1 MSVYGGSSLR
11 ATFDAVSADEA
22 SSLRATFDAVS
33 ADEASSLRAM
43 LDAVT
48 TKVPDIVKGI
58 LLDEE
63 GRQDV
68 MTRNERPRV
77 VVYVFR
83 SRQVYL
89 SQSYAMPCIAP
100 KDLLGFGVTVMNIAL
115 RAVTA
120 AFWEGRLEK
129 GMKADNAARERF
141 NAFKKASAKTMVAK
155 CIAIEFVLGAISLWI
170 RQQYSVYPHLPKCIV
185 MKAHGMI
192 QELVRQAKELG
203 AEQELCKYMRYES
216 PLRNHRHNVHCS
228 CGVVA
233 SSETTF
239 SDETG
244 CIQCW
249 KSLELDCTAPEEVM
263 SIAAAKQ
270 HFKIRNMYQKDHKG
284 RKVIGSCWC
293 VSCVASRFSW
303 YMSDTLLRYN
313 FFYSAPQFAYNPVNQ
328 RGHMQ
333 GEQRPLTERFL
344 HIKKTVYG
352 DDMQGNDPFSC
363 NPFVQSGYWEQSLM
377 IMDDPIST
385 RKRQLL
391 QDPELLSLLVEL
403 SAEYCC
409 IVAKI
414 LLDELGV
421 GIKRSR
427 SEAGTS
433 AQATSLH
440 NLMVLCRQ
448 AGGSGVSGVIR
459 KYCAEGRVLQ
469 YMFSAI
475 ALEASRGH
483 LNFRERVLRHEERVI
498 KKVVPHP
505 ATFVFNAVQARA
517 VCIIAGAFMRLS
529 VQQRK
534 LKKKVRRR

>member
-1 MSVYGGSSLR
+1 MSVDGG
-11 ATFDAVSADEA
+11 

-68 MTRNERPRV
+68 MTSDEEPRQV
-77 VVYVFR
+77 LALA
-83 SRQVYL
+83 RQVYL
-89 SQSYAMPCIAP
+89 SKKYAIPCIAP
-100 KDLLGFGVTVMNIAL
+100 RDLLGFGVTVMNITL
-115 RAVTA
+115 RAVTS

-129 GMKADNAARERF
+129 GLKEDNAARERF
-141 NAFKKASAKTMVAK
+141 NAFKKASEKTMVAK
-155 CIAIEFVLGAISLWI
+155 CIAIEFVLGSMSLWI
-170 RQQYSVYPHLPKCIV
+170 RQHYSLYPHLPKCIV
-185 MKAHGMI
+185 IKAHGLI
-192 QELVRQAKELG
+192 LELVRQAKELG
-203 AEQELCKYMRYES
+203 KEEELCRYMRYES

-228 CGVVA
+228 CGAVA
-233 SSETTF
+233 VSETTF

-249 KSLELDCTAPEEVM
+249 KSLEKNCTAPEEVM

-270 HFKIRNMYQKDHKG
+270 EFKIRNMYKKDERGKYALDYMG
-284 RKVIGSCWC
+284 RKVLCSCWC
-293 VSCVASRFSW
+293 VSCVAARFSW
-303 YMSDTLLRYN
+303 YMVDTLLGYN
-313 FFYSAPQFAYNPVNQ
+313 LFHTAPQFAWNPVNL

-344 HIKKTVYG
+344 YIKKTLYG

-363 NPFVQSGYWEQSLM
+363 NPFVQSDYWEQSLM

-391 QDPELLSLLVEL
+391 QDPELLSLLVEM

-427 SEAGTS
+427 SEAGS
-433 AQATSLH
+433 AEATSLH
-440 NLMVLCRQ
+440 NLMVLCSQ

-469 YMFSAI
+469 YMLSEI
-475 ALEASRGH
+475 ALKASRGH
-483 LNFRERVLRHEERVI
+483 LNFRERVLRHEERVV

-505 ATFVFNAVQARA
+505 ATFIFNAVQARA